1 MDRRGANGR
10 AHSYGVHDDWRIF
23 ILIFLC
29 PALVDECSIDSL
41 ALAHFLA
48 EALFFD
54 FLCILSKLAIP
65 DFFSAVDWTCDLAI
79 HRTVLLTISA
89 ERGAKSCI
97 LECLF
102 EDLVSRPRQK
112 ACCHLPALL
121 IRLSEWVF

>member
-23 ILIFLC
+23 ILIFLY

-54 FLCILSKLAIP
+54 FLGVFGKLAVP
-65 DFFSAVDWTCDLAI
+65 DFFTAVDWTGDLAI
-79 HRTVLLTISA
+79 HRTVLLTIGA
-89 ERGAKSCI
+89 EWGAKSCI

-102 EDLVSRPRQK
+102 EDLVPRP
-112 ACCHLPALL
+112 
-121 IRLSEWVF
+121 